1 MKKLNNNTDTEVE
14 SDLKKNSSTP
24 FESDTSNLE
33 SILAKKEIESEQL
46 KKFRSVDEL
55 WSDLN
60 D

>member
-24 FESDTSNLE
+24 FESDASNLE

>member
-14 SDLKKNSSTP
+14 SDLTKNSSIP
-24 FESDTSNLE
+24 FEPDTSNLE
-33 SILAKKEIESEQL
+33 SILANKEIESSQL
-46 KKFRSVDEL
+46 KKFKSIDEL